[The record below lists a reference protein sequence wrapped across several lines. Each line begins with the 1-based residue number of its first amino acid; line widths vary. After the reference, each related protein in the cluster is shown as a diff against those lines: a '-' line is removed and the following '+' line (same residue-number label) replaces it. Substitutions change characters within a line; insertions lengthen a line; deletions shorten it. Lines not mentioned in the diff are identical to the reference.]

1 MPPDVIERAQ
11 CLNRLDFN
19 SGFNGVFLR
28 KMTKP
33 EQAELASMSYRKHT
47 AIASDAVT
55 EGVKGNLPAEKNLK
69 VMNSRLTTTESSVD
83 SQIASQELVENLK
96 FAVEPEKVGTGF
108 SLGNDNVAPEE
119 TSKPQFSECKKSL
132 SKQGNARRGFKANIG
147 KPIVRYHAKGGGLDD
162 AIQKHGLRFHKE
174 KATVQTTILS
184 RPDTN
189 SILNPTEGGA
199 GVMT

>member
-11 CLNRLDFN
+11 CLNPLDLN
-19 SGFNGVFLR
+19 SGFDGVFLR
-28 KMTKP
+28 KMTRP
-33 EQAELASMSYRKHT
+33 EQADLAMSYRKHA
-47 AIASDAVT
+47 AIASDAVI
-55 EGVKGNLPAEKNLK
+55 EGVKGNLPAEKFLK
-69 VMNSRLTTTESSVD
+69 VMNSQLTTAESSVD
-83 SQIASQELVENLK
+83 SQIASQELVESLK
-96 FAVEPEKVGTGF
+96 FAVEPERVGTGF

-162 AIQKHGLRFHKE
+162 AIQKHALRFHKE
-174 KATVQTTILS
+174 KATVQTSILS

-189 SILNPTEGGA
+189 SILNPTEGGG